1 MSVTRISTVRPAH
14 NNFEPEV
21 NEDSHAQ
28 RRVRGQLEQIDYT
41 AFAANRAAISLII
54 SGGHVSAAKFQRLAV
69 ATAQALAYAEA
80 GKSMEPGD
88 TARLS
93 QLRETFVE
101 LSAAY
106 EGLRR
111 MVERGYLTMDAATLA
126 A

>member
-21 NEDSHAQ
+21 NEDPHAQ

-69 ATAQALAYAEA
+69 ATAQARAYAEA

-88 TARLS
+88 TARLL